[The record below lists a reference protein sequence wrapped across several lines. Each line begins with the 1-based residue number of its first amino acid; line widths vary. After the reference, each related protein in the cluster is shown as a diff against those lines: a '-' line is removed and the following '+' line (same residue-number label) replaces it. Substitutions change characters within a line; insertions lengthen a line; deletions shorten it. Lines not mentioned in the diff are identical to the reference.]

1 MLRILETL
9 SQPIKRVRNEADT
22 RNVLR
27 MMAEEFGYPG
37 GFLCELD
44 STLSGAMALIDTDP
58 GRQDAW
64 WETLRTYGFFAGVNT
79 VRQMLEADR
88 VVRLSPQRFEPAHPY
103 KSFALRWGI
112 GLGVGVP
119 IQQADDVAGYVAL
132 YGDGNLPKADELT
145 LQVLSYQLFTQ
156 LRMAR
161 AKQASLVASL
171 SALPPL
177 TPREKD
183 VMRLSAIGL
192 TSVEIADKLG
202 MSPRTVNQHVDNV
215 ADKLG
220 TRNRTHTIAELVRND
235 MLV

>member
-1 MLRILETL
+1 MLRTLEKL
-9 SQPIKRVRNEADT
+9 SQPIRPVRNENDA
-22 RNVLR
+22 RGVLR
-27 MMAEEFGYPG
+27 LMAEEFGFPG

-44 STLSGAMALIDTDP
+44 ETLAGATELIDTDL
-58 GRQDAW
+58 GRQAAW

-88 VVRLSPQRFEPAHPY
+88 VVRLTPARFEPDHPY
-103 KSFALRWGI
+103 KSFACTWGI
-112 GLGVGVP
+112 GYGIGVP
-119 IQQADDVAGYVAL
+119 IQQPGDVAGYVAL
-132 YGDGNLPKADELT
+132 YGEGNLPSADELT

-156 LRMAR
+156 VRMAR
-161 AKQASLVASL
+161 AQQASLQ
-171 SALPPL
+171 SAISELPPL

-183 VMRLSAIGL
+183 VMRLSAVGL
-192 TSVEIADKLG
+192 TSVQIAHKLG

-235 MLV
+235 MLA